1 MVKSHINISIFGGG
15 KNMEPLA
22 IVFVWNREDD
32 VIVQKYIKYT
42 SELLTRNIDNPFS
55 RSLDLPIFYFSNTK
69 KDSIPPT
76 INIYADKVIVYTFVG
91 KNSVVSELWEDYIE
105 KMVGNP
111 FLSVIPVALDETA
124 FNIKSISVLNCI
136 REYEYKENEQQQF
149 FISLAHEIYRLGFN
163 DKRKEISKDSS
174 LKIFLSHAKD
184 GKNGI
189 NVTKQLKQVLD
200 NSSMRRF
207 FDTNDI
213 APGYRFDE
221 EIINNIKDSSII
233 IVNSD
238 IYSTRYWC
246 QREVQ
251 VSKENERP
259 IIEVDLIENGMDR
272 KFPYAGNVPVVRA
285 DVHNEKIDIDDLYRI
300 LETVL
305 IETIRYY
312 YVDNKLSK
320 IQKNLSGR
328 VKKMSR
334 PPEMCDLQKL
344 IVRDGDKITLSYD
357 TIIYPD
363 PPIYSEELDFF
374 RYLGIT
380 VCTPVEM
387 QSKVLLNKNIGISI
401 SNPEIASLEKIGQ
414 NEEHLKKLSQVLA
427 KYLLGAAATLVYGGD
442 LRKDGFTENLILEAE
457 ILKDRLKSADI
468 HLKNY
473 LSWPIYL
480 NDSQEVKNW
489 KAKYKGVLTMINV
502 EIDENVECL
511 IDTKDEGVFTDTEK
525 INYVWCRSLTKMRE
539 KMIDDCD
546 IRICAGGRDKGY
558 KGKMPGVLEEILI
571 ASEKKIPIYLLGGF
585 GGIVHSVCEIIEND
599 YIPENL
605 TLEWQV
611 ENNVGYSKVLEIY
624 KNDDKEIKYTDIVK
638 RIRNINLNNGLSK
651 EENIQ
656 LFNTVYVEEAV
667 HLVLKGLKSI

>member
-1 MVKSHINISIFGGG
+1 
-15 KNMEPLA
+15 MEPLA

-32 VIVQKYIKYT
+32 KVVQKYIQYSTK
-42 SELLTRNIDNPFS
+42 LLTRNVDNPFS
-55 RSLDLPIFYFSNTK
+55 RSLDLPIFYFSNTE
-69 KDSIPPT
+69 KDNIPPT
-76 INIYADKVIVYTFVG
+76 INICADKVIVYTFIG
-91 KNSVVSELWEDYIE
+91 RNSVALEVWEEYIE
-105 KMVGNP
+105 KMMDNQA
-111 FLSVIPVALDETA
+111 LSVIPIALDKTA
-124 FNIKSISVLNCI
+124 FNIKSISQLNCI
-136 REYEYKENEQQQF
+136 REYEYEKNEQQQF

-189 NVTKQLKQVLD
+189 NVAKQLKQAID

-213 APGYRFDE
+213 APGYKFDE

-259 IIEVDLIENGMDR
+259 IIEVDLIEKGMDR
-272 KFPYAGNVPVVRA
+272 KFPYAGNVPVIRA
-285 DVHNEKIDIDDLYRI
+285 DVHNEKIDMDNLYRI
-300 LETVL
+300 LETIL

-320 IQKNLSGR
+320 IQNDLGGR

-334 PPEMCDLQKL
+334 PPEMCDLQKV
-344 IVRDGDKITLSYD
+344 IVRDGDSITLNYD

-363 PPIYSEELDFF
+363 PPIYSEELNFF
-374 RYLGIT
+374 KYLGIK

-387 QSKVLLNKNIGISI
+387 QSQALLNKNIGISI
-401 SNPEIASLEKIGQ
+401 SNPEKASLEEIGQ
-414 NEEHLKKLSQVLA
+414 NEDHLKKLSQILA
-427 KYLLGAAATLVYGGD
+427 KYLLGGAATLVYGGD

-480 NDSQEVKNW
+480 NDSEEVKNW
-489 KAKYKGVLTMINV
+489 KANYKGLLTMINV
-502 EIDENVECL
+502 EIDEKAGCL
-511 IDTKDEGVFTDTEK
+511 IDTKDKFISPDTEK
-525 INYVWCRSLTKMRE
+525 NSYVWSRSLTKMRE

-571 ASEKKIPIYLLGGF
+571 ASEKKLPIYLLGGF

-605 TLEWQV
+605 TLKWQV
-611 ENNVGYSKVLEIY
+611 ENNIGYSGVLELY
-624 KNDDKEIKYTDIVK
+624 KNNSEEINYVDIIE
-638 RIRNINLNNGLSK
+638 RIKHIELNNGLSK
-651 EENIQ
+651 KENIR